1 MSADN
6 TIFNDPIIDEYGDS
20 DLREFIKTQ
29 QVIYGR
35 KGTSLNFWN
44 PLGILKLISYA
55 VWIFHI

>member
-55 VWIFHI
+55 V